1 MKKCTYC
8 GKEYPDDA
16 EVCGVDQARLESCD
30 PAQRHKQPGV
40 ILDSRR
46 ARPAS
51 IFGPMSIA
59 TPLIGGVLLLML
71 WRLVDARIGA
81 AIMQHQIA
89 HPGVGFSMDTGE
101 LYLAMSI
108 RVLIPAPII
117 GIGFGV
123 LARKRQE
130 PWTLPIIGFFL
141 NLVAILFLIA
151 HIVLFRIL
159 GRLIW

>member
-1 MKKCTYC
+1 
-8 GKEYPDDA
+8 
-16 EVCGVDQARLESCD
+16 
-30 PAQRHKQPGV
+30 
-40 ILDSRR
+40 
-46 ARPAS
+46 
-51 IFGPMSIA
+51 
-59 TPLIGGVLLLML
+59 
-71 WRLVDARIGA
+71 
-81 AIMQHQIA
+81 
-89 HPGVGFSMDTGE
+89 MDTGE